1 MSEFDFDELDKAVN
15 SLMQQRDTSQPPSDT
30 TPASDASPDTSTDT
44 PSQQSQPAQATA
56 DTSSATSAPVTV
68 PARSTPT
75 STVADT
81 PTAQPDQ
88 SASTPDEAA
97 AATSA
102 PAAGAGSLATKRRGQ
117 FMDVMHPSADM
128 NTKDTTTPASSPSAP
143 QTRTGTTLQPLSSSV
158 KPDNATTT
166 PSAESET
173 DAASDSDVSKGDWPD
188 PLDMMEQK
196 ESAKK
201 QLDESKSSEDA
212 AALTPESPVSETEPS
227 TNSALMAS
235 ELEHD
240 PDSMESPFLPD
251 AKVEKRPLGG
261 ETASAEPTPDVPDQ
275 PSSTPDQPVGTDAT
289 PADSTTIEQ
298 LPAELSSHVMDVE
311 SDSTPQPETTPAPVP
326 STPETAPA
334 EPTASPS
341 TKPAEPA
348 PAADAPPQLA
358 PATPA
363 SNQLVGALPPR
374 QPATTDQAAADD
386 DVKHSIYD
394 TDHQPMKHEQKH
406 SSGWF
411 AVVIIGSMLVIGA
424 IGGVI
429 LFLLNNGY

>member
-1 MSEFDFDELDKAVN
+1 
-15 SLMQQRDTSQPPSDT
+15 MQTNH
-30 TPASDASPDTSTDT
+30 
-44 PSQQSQPAQATA
+44 
-56 DTSSATSAPVTV
+56 
-68 PARSTPT
+68 
-75 STVADT
+75 
-81 PTAQPDQ
+81 
-88 SASTPDEAA
+88 
-97 AATSA
+97 
-102 PAAGAGSLATKRRGQ
+102 RRC
-117 FMDVMHPSADM
+117 
-128 NTKDTTTPASSPSAP
+128 
-143 QTRTGTTLQPLSSSV
+143 R
-158 KPDNATTT
+158 
-166 PSAESET
+166 
-173 DAASDSDVSKGDWPD
+173 
-188 PLDMMEQK
+188 
-196 ESAKK
+196 
-201 QLDESKSSEDA
+201 
-212 AALTPESPVSETEPS
+212 ALTPESPVSETEPS
-227 TNSALMAS
+227 TNSAMMAS

-251 AKVEKRPLGG
+251 AKVEKRPLG
-261 ETASAEPTPDVPDQ
+261 ETASAEPMANAPDQ
-275 PSSTPDQPVGTDAT
+275 PQATPDQSVGTDAT

-311 SDSTPQPETTPAPVP
+311 SDSTSQPETAAAPVS

-334 EPTASPS
+334 EPAASPS

-348 PAADAPPQLA
+348 PAADAPAQPA
-358 PATPA
+358 PVTPA

-374 QPATTDQAAADD
+374 QPATTDQAATDD